1 METDPQ
7 SALETL
13 FNILAPSTD
22 LATELPALTPPDW
35 QRLEQAAAQHDLTL
49 VLYDRLSGVQDL
61 VLAAVWE
68 HLRAKYLQ
76 ATARNLLILHHAG
89 MILNALKAE
98 GIEVIVLKGL
108 YLAEAVYPAP
118 GLRTFDDLDLL
129 CRRADLPAA
138 LDALQGLG
146 YALSTWYDP
155 ADPNRDIKHLPPL
168 LKENA
173 PVVELHWTILEEE
186 EPFTIDV
193 EGMWER
199 RLPARVAGVDVSAL
213 CPEDLV
219 LHLALHTTYQHR
231 LAGGARGLCDIAA
244 VLRHAADS
252 FDWQRLLETAQG
264 WGAQRTA
271 WLTFQLLP
279 RVTGEEVP
287 SWALAQLLPDPPGE
301 GIVADALRQ
310 LVRPQSLL
318 PPVTPD
324 LAALGQTKGFFARLS
339 LVLRRV
345 FIPRRVLAREYNVDP
360 RSLRLYIYYPV
371 RLARLLRDYRGSAAR
386 LLRGEGDALASA
398 CRESARGDL
407 RDWLG
412 GK

>member
-1 METDPQ
+1 METDPR
-7 SALETL
+7 SELETL
-13 FNILAPSTD
+13 FNLLAPQTA
-22 LATELPALTPPDW
+22 LEQVLPALTAPDW
-35 QRLEQAAAQHDLTL
+35 QRLEQAAAQHDLIL
-49 VLYDRLSGVQDL
+49 ILYDRLAPLPGL
-61 VLAAVWE
+61 VPEDVRE
-68 HLRAKYLQ
+68 RLRAAYLQ
-76 ATARNLLILHHAG
+76 ATARNMVMLHHAG
-89 MILNALKAE
+89 TILTALKAK

-108 YLAEAVYPAP
+108 YLAEVVYPAP

-129 CRRADLPAA
+129 LHRADLPAA
-138 LDALQGLG
+138 LAVMRGLG
-146 YALSTWYDP
+146 YQLSTWYDP
-155 ADPNRDIKHLPPL
+155 ADPNRDLKHLPPL

-193 EGMWER
+193 EGLWAR
-199 RLPARVAGVDVSAL
+199 RLPARIAGVGVSSL
-213 CPEDLV
+213 CAEDLV
-219 LHLALHTTYQHR
+219 LHLVLHTTYQHR

-244 VLRHAADS
+244 VLRQNTER

-264 WGAQRTA
+264 WESQRTA

-287 SWALAQLLPDPPGE
+287 SWVLAQLLPDPPGE
-301 GIVADALRQ
+301 EIVVDALRQ
-310 LVRPQSLL
+310 LVRPQTLL
-318 PPVTPD
+318 PAVTPD
-324 LAALGQTKGFFARLS
+324 LAALGQTKGFFGKLS

-360 RSLRLYIYYPV
+360 RSVKLYFYYMV
-371 RLARLLRDYRGSAAR
+371 RLLRLLRDYRGSAAR

-398 CRESARGDL
+398 RRESARGDL
-407 RDWLG
+407 REWLG